1 MGAIVNLKLARK
13 RRERAE
19 RQKEADAKRVLFG
32 RTASQADYEERVKS
46 LESRKLDAAQRDS
59 AQTDE

>member
-46 LESRKLDAAQRDS
+46 LESRKLDAARRDS
-59 AQTDE
+59 AQTDD